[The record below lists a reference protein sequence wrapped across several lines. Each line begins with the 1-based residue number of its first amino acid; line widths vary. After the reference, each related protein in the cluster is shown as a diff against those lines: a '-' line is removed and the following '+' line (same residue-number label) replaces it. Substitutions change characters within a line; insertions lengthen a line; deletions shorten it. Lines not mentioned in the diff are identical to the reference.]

1 MDRHPFDDVL
11 EADSAGFLGEDR
23 ERIRIPLDE
32 HLAGLDL
39 LAVLHLQ
46 PRAIHDV
53 VALAVAALLIFD
65 DERAV
70 TVHDDQLAAFLVRLD
85 DDQALVVDRAG
96 VPRVERVLLG
106 HARRRAADVERAHRQ
121 LRAGLADRLRGA
133 DVNESQATI
142 LRNTDQGRHPAA
154 GRHEAV
160 E

>member
-1 MDRHPFDDVL
+1 MPSHAHLMVQDGETVEAGDVL
-11 EADSAGFLGEDR
+11 AKIPR
-23 ERIRIPLDE
+23 ETTKTKDITG
-32 HLAGLDL
+32 GL
-39 LAVLHLQ
+39 
-46 PRAIHDV
+46 
-53 VALAVAALLIFD
+53 
-65 DERAV
+65 
-70 TVHDDQLAAFLVRLD
+70 
-85 DDQALVVDRAG
+85 
-96 VPRVERVLLG
+96 PRVERVLLG